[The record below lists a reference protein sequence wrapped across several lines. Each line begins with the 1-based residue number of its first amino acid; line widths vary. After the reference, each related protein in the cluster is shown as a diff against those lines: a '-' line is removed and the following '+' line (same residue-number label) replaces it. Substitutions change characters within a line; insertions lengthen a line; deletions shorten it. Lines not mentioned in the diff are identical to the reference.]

1 MSICRHRLP
10 LEGKLSLKATDEVSP
25 QRNSS
30 YFNRKRCLSMSTC
43 FFIGHRDAPSSIYPA
58 LLEAVERHVAE
69 YGVNEFLVGHYG
81 AFDHMAARAVLE
93 VKKTHPGVRLTLLLP
108 YHPAERSVF
117 LPDGFDGSFYPPD
130 MENVPRRFA
139 IVCANQSAL
148 LQYDFLIAFVCRPG
162 NARKLLDCAQALK
175 TVRICR
181 L

>member
-1 MSICRHRLP
+1 MYGQRTLKPSILKTGVDP
-10 LEGKLSLKATDEVSP
+10 LSI
-25 QRNSS
+25 
-30 YFNRKRCLSMSTC
+30 C

-93 VKKTHPGVRLTLLLP
+93 VKKSHPDLRLTLLLP

-148 LQYDFLIAFVCRPG
+148 LQCDFLIAFVCRPG

-175 TVRICR
+175 TVRIRR

>member
-1 MSICRHRLP
+1 MYGQRTLKSSILKTGVDP
-10 LEGKLSLKATDEVSP
+10 LSI
-25 QRNSS
+25 
-30 YFNRKRCLSMSTC
+30 C

-93 VKKTHPGVRLTLLLP
+93 VKKTHPDLSLTTLLP
-108 YHPAERSVF
+108 YHPTERNVF
-117 LPDGFDGSFYPPD
+117 LPDGLDGSFYPPD

-148 LQYDFLIAFVCRPG
+148 LQCDFLIAFVCRPG
-162 NARKLLDCAQALK
+162 NARKLLDYAQALK

-181 L
+181 LYHAKTHRLSSSRCVFACY